1 MALFRWIAVVDHWP
15 SLLRRLEDALDG
27 FGMEIVEEFSSN
39 SSIYATDRIVA
50 NAAIT
55 VNSKVTVI
63 VTPDN
68 ALKKEFLI
76 EVRSSK
82 PMLKQG
88 TRCEQIASALKASVW
103 SGA

>member
-1 MALFRWIAVVDHWP
+1 MAVVEHWP
-15 SLLRRLEDALDG
+15 SLLRLLEETLDG
-27 FGMEIVEEFSSN
+27 FGIEIVEEFSGG
-39 SSIYATDRIVA
+39 SSIYATDKSVA

-55 VNSKVTVI
+55 VNSRVTVI

-76 EVRSSK
+76 EVRSSE
-82 PMLKQG
+82 PMLKRG
-88 TRCEQIASALKASVW
+88 TRCEQIASALKASVL